1 MGYDRSYIA
10 TESKYQVNTMLSE
23 YIRVV
28 LKSAVFEPLDEG
40 ELFCSVP
47 QFRGAWSKATTHQ
60 ECLEKLASVLEEFIL
75 MDLQDGIAIPEVDGM
90 KLNFPTISV
99 REEAA

>member
-1 MGYDRSYIA
+1 MA
-10 TESKYQVNTMLSE
+10 HKTLKLKPMLTE

-28 LKSAVFEPLDEG
+28 LKSAVFEPLEEG

-90 KLNFPTISV
+90 KLHFPTIAIL
-99 REEAA
+99 EEAA